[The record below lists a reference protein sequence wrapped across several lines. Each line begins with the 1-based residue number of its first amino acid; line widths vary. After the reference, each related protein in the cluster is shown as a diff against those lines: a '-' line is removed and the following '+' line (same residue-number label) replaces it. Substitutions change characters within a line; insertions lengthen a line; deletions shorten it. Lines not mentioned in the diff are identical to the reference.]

1 MSCEIPECHPVQ
13 LDWNKHRVQRKD
25 DSSVLLPLP
34 SGPTP
39 STNPAPPTVVTVRFK
54 FSQLKPAAIT
64 KLQML
69 SQGRMEPPDKIETSK
84 TPPLLLQSSSRCA
97 HTGPI
102 KTGGQVFFLDHKR
115 WTSPMKEA
123 IYGLLVKYHGQKDTF
138 KLVDQD
144 YVAMVHRSATN
155 PNSLLHPTTKY
166 HITQYIK
173 HQAKELNASSSLN
186 TSPEKP
192 LETQKLWQSLTEGV
206 LMSQL

>member
-1 MSCEIPECHPVQ
+1 
-13 LDWNKHRVQRKD
+13 
-25 DSSVLLPLP
+25 
-34 SGPTP
+34 
-39 STNPAPPTVVTVRFK
+39 
-54 FSQLKPAAIT
+54 
-64 KLQML
+64 
-69 SQGRMEPPDKIETSK
+69 
-84 TPPLLLQSSSRCA
+84 
-97 HTGPI
+97 
-102 KTGGQVFFLDHKR
+102 
-115 WTSPMKEA
+115 MKEA

-144 YVAMVHRSATN
+144 YVAMVHRPATN